1 MNGGNWSLCEQNY
14 WVPDIP
20 PQSDILISPSVNFDV
35 WTKIEIPFTPT
46 KNYTQLWLRCI
57 TEPNV
62 SDPNNNVIQHV
73 FIDDIKIEC
82 VNPHCSLCQPNQVQ
96 INLTNPNLTKLSEY
110 GINSIPAG
118 SCVSIAGR
126 LEIDINNII
135 FDHCNVWLE
144 PGAEIYLNPGL
155 SLSSISSTFRGCSQM
170 WKSITIPNGSSFNC
184 ESSYI
189 YDARKGIHSIGNTT
203 LNLLGNHFYNDEIGI
218 YAEGGIV
225 NSPFSFAVYMEE
237 NVFESIS
244 PGFLPNYGGAPTPG
258 IGKSG
263 IETMNVTWHIGSD
276 YPGGPKNSFKNLTNG
291 LYATSSN
298 ISIYN
303 AEFMDMIPMPP
314 GAGFVPSG
322 IAIFGQNSY
331 ITANRNYVDYADA
344 GIYLFDSKSATTNF
358 NEIYHVRLGISE
370 WRGNR
375 KIIANNNKI
384 SYSLQGIGIQNPS
397 KVTDLEIE
405 GNDQL
410 INIGN
415 SGTGIYISGLKKT
428 FTSKLKLAKI
438 KDNTI
443 FHPKGG
449 DGIELVD
456 CEYVGMQHNIF
467 NNTDVDMTFDY
478 NYTGFSLDNVSN
490 SVVYNNYAFGKESST
505 PNNILTYSFD
515 INGSSS
521 NTYCMNYSTK
531 SKYGFSFRGTCTSS
545 GRFKSNEIVDHSRG
559 LIIQTSSVLGTQPYT
574 GNNWSGAYVYDAAA
588 NFEQFEQIRLRSQFT
603 INTCNSPLWPVS
615 ISPIEV
621 CENRNSKDWFYRF
634 DGVNNSV
641 CAAPFPIP
649 INPVP
654 PDDNTLSN
662 NDEWTAQGIFGSYSP
677 LVFEMPLDLYTKLKV
692 NPNLLGENSSIDSFY
707 VANSNTNI
715 YKFYRLDSAINEFLT
730 LKGIQYEMIYSMDST
745 ISVIQNFICQLDS
758 LSKVANTELERAS
771 IATQKYYLTLQQLSL
786 INQSDSVLT
795 LINVEKSQLLLS
807 IQLWN
812 NEIIPI
818 GVVEQN
824 RRTAHEVYIAT
835 ILHGIYTLN
844 PVQISQV
851 GPIANQC
858 FLTGGRGVLM
868 ARELMR
874 MIGNYQYYDDILCSP
889 PPPIV
894 AAVDDIPEN
903 GYIISPNPSNGNF
916 VVHCPV
922 DQKGNINSIKLTDLK
937 GRQVLSQNVQ
947 VNTELQIELNL
958 YNSIPPGIYL
968 IQIYDHKKKL
978 YCDKII
984 VLDLK

>member
-1 MNGGNWSLCEQNY
+1 
-14 WVPDIP
+14 
-20 PQSDILISPSVNFDV
+20 
-35 WTKIEIPFTPT
+35 
-46 KNYTQLWLRCI
+46 
-57 TEPNV
+57 
-62 SDPNNNVIQHV
+62 
-73 FIDDIKIEC
+73 
-82 VNPHCSLCQPNQVQ
+82 
-96 INLTNPNLTKLSEY
+96 
-110 GINSIPAG
+110 
-118 SCVSIAGR
+118 
-126 LEIDINNII
+126 
-135 FDHCNVWLE
+135 
-144 PGAEIYLNPGL
+144 
-155 SLSSISSTFRGCSQM
+155 M

-531 SKYGFSFRGTCTSS
+531 SKYGFSF
-545 GRFKSNEIVDHSRG
+545 
-559 LIIQTSSVLGTQPYT
+559 
-574 GNNWSGAYVYDAAA
+574 
-588 NFEQFEQIRLRSQFT
+588 
-603 INTCNSPLWPVS
+603 
-615 ISPIEV
+615 
-621 CENRNSKDWFYRF
+621 
-634 DGVNNSV
+634 
-641 CAAPFPIP
+641 
-649 INPVP
+649 
-654 PDDNTLSN
+654 
-662 NDEWTAQGIFGSYSP
+662 
-677 LVFEMPLDLYTKLKV
+677 
-692 NPNLLGENSSIDSFY
+692 
-707 VANSNTNI
+707 
-715 YKFYRLDSAINEFLT
+715 
-730 LKGIQYEMIYSMDST
+730 
-745 ISVIQNFICQLDS
+745 
-758 LSKVANTELERAS
+758 
-771 IATQKYYLTLQQLSL
+771 
-786 INQSDSVLT
+786 
-795 LINVEKSQLLLS
+795 
-807 IQLWN
+807 
-812 NEIIPI
+812 
-818 GVVEQN
+818 
-824 RRTAHEVYIAT
+824 
-835 ILHGIYTLN
+835 
-844 PVQISQV
+844 
-851 GPIANQC
+851 
-858 FLTGGRGVLM
+858 
-868 ARELMR
+868 
-874 MIGNYQYYDDILCSP
+874 
-889 PPPIV
+889 
-894 AAVDDIPEN
+894 
-903 GYIISPNPSNGNF
+903 
-916 VVHCPV
+916 
-922 DQKGNINSIKLTDLK
+922 
-937 GRQVLSQNVQ
+937 
-947 VNTELQIELNL
+947 
-958 YNSIPPGIYL
+958 
-968 IQIYDHKKKL
+968 
-978 YCDKII
+978 
-984 VLDLK
+984 